1 MQGLNINI
9 VEDGQVIH
17 VDDSRNG
24 YNVSAV
30 SEKNFTDMDV
40 SINEFNSSVWNYL
53 NSLEK
58 QRTR

>member
-9 VEDGQVIH
+9 FEDGQVIH

-24 YNVSAV
+24 YNISAV
-30 SEKNFTDMDV
+30 SAKNFTDMDV
-40 SINEFNSSVWNYL
+40 SRNEFNSSVWNYL

-58 QRTR
+58 